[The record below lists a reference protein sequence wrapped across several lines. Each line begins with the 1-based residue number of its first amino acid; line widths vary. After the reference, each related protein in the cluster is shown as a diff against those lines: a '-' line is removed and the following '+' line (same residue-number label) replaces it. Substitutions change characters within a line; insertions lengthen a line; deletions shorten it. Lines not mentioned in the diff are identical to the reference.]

1 MSAGIL
7 IISDTI
13 SRGQFNSPQ
22 RTNWQTIKVLKSKTI
37 IQIISKINN
46 LNKSDL
52 KTLYHLVDY
61 IQLSINNDQFD
72 PEIAY
77 KIINSID
84 SISLNSEDKTTLIT
98 SLQILAE
105 RSCNSLFFHKI
116 NWFNI
121 TSDTDHIAEI
131 KSYLKNKI
139 YTASDQN
146 NGYSRKINETN
157 EAKMETYLS
166 KYNNEAL
173 GLRLNL
179 FGTIDQK
186 NRADFLKK
194 YFDLSDTNI
203 SSIEELL
210 KYLQTN
216 PDLIGKIKVKQI
228 QENKNLITQFELLFN
243 TAESIENGSFV
254 SFTNFI
260 SRIYGEANVKFSLN
274 QSLSTT
280 TDRYVSNS
288 SLSKVITTNGSK
300 TSLTRKYGNNQ
311 VNITPK
317 CSYSSTIFEEDSN
330 SDIPGDPIG
339 INYNQTQLSVN
350 SNHYPVHSFGAYQK
364 ANLSHGKNSE
374 DDIKKLLT
382 NRIFPDASPNNA
394 TVASNSPPQKRKILI
409 EFRVLKQ
416 LFYPFCT
423 DSQIFDKHCDTMR
436 KATNAESIDY
446 CPIWI
451 NSYKVAGKTIEQPTP
466 LASFLY
472 LCKEND
478 ISFNPLEKAAYAKL
492 EELLNRHD
500 CYASQ
505 SMGIYLF
512 SLVRI
517 LAKHFPD
524 DVAIACGCK
533 SAKDRT
539 ASLIAASNLII
550 MIAEQNQNF
559 DFIDSEGY
567 LKQGFLN
574 DKSATDN
581 LIKVYINDPLN
592 RLVYSYTGIGR
603 LNNKNLDLF
612 HEIFKKTRLSD
623 LISQQPLVS
632 TSA

>member
-1 MSAGIL
+1 MSSGIS
-7 IISDTI
+7 IINNTI
-13 SRGQFNSPQ
+13 SRGQFNSAE
-22 RTNWQTIKVLKSKTI
+22 RTYWLKIKEGNTQSIKT
-37 IQIISKINN
+37 IISKINKPS
-46 LNKSDL
+46 KSDL
-52 KTLYHLVDY
+52 KILYHLVDY

-72 PEIAY
+72 PITAY

-84 SISLNSEDKTTLIT
+84 STSLESEDKTTLIT

-121 TSDTDHIAEI
+121 TSDTDHIAEV

-146 NGYSRKINETN
+146 NGYSRKINGTDD
-157 EAKMETYLS
+157 AKMEEYLS
-166 KYNNEAL
+166 KYKNEAL
-173 GLRLNL
+173 SLRSNL
-179 FGTIDQK
+179 FLGAIIK
-186 NRADFLKK
+186 SKRAEFLKK
-194 YFDLSDTNI
+194 YFDFNDNNI
-203 SSIEELL
+203 SNTEKLLECLQPNPEL
-210 KYLQTN
+210 
-216 PDLIGKIKVKQI
+216 ICKIKIKQI
-228 QENKNLITQFELLFN
+228 QENKNLTTQFELLFN
-243 TAESIENGSFV
+243 TAESINNGSFV
-254 SFTNFI
+254 SFTNFVA
-260 SRIYGEANVKFSLN
+260 RLYGEMSLKFPLN
-274 QSLSTT
+274 QSLSANTI
-280 TDRYVSNS
+280 YYISNS
-288 SLSKVITTNGSK
+288 RLSKIFTSSSGE
-300 TSLTRKYGNNQ
+300 TSLTRIYGNNR
-311 VNITPK
+311 VSISPK

-339 INYNQTQLSVN
+339 INYNQTQLSVSGN
-350 SNHYPVHSFGAYQK
+350 CYPVHSFGAYQK
-364 ANLSHGKNSE
+364 ANLFHEKSSK
-374 DDIKKLLT
+374 DDAKKLLT
-382 NRIFPDASPNNA
+382 NRIFPGTT
-394 TVASNSPPQKRKILI
+394 TVANNSPILI

-423 DSQIFDKHCDTMR
+423 DSQIFDNHCDTMR
-436 KATNAESIDY
+436 NATNTESIDY

-451 NSYKVAGKTIEQPTP
+451 NSYKVAGKTIEQPNP
-466 LASFLY
+466 LVSFLN
-472 LCKEND
+472 LCKKNKE
-478 ISFNPLEKAAYAKL
+478 SFNELEKMAYAKL
-492 EELLNRHD
+492 KELLNHHD
-500 CYASQ
+500 CYASR

-550 MIAEQNQNF
+550 MLAEQKQSF
-559 DFIDSEGY
+559 DFIDGDGY
-567 LKQGFLN
+567 IKQEFLN
-574 DKSATDN
+574 DNSATDN

-612 HEIFKKTRLSD
+612 HEIFQKTRLSD

>member
-1 MSAGIL
+1 MSAGIS

-13 SRGQFNSPQ
+13 SRGQFNSSQ
-22 RTNWQTIKVLKSKTI
+22 RTTWQTVKGNKSKTI
-37 IQIISKINN
+37 INIISKFNN
-46 LNKSDL
+46 HNRSDL

-61 IQLSINNDQFD
+61 IQLSINNDQFA
-72 PEIAY
+72 PKIAY
-77 KIINSID
+77 SIINSLD
-84 SISLNSEDKTTLIT
+84 STSLNSEDKTTLIT

-121 TSDTDHIAEI
+121 TSDTDHIGEI

-139 YTASDQN
+139 YIVSGQN
-146 NGYSRKINETN
+146 NGFNYKINQIN
-157 EAKMETYLS
+157 NVNMEEHLRNYNHAALS
-166 KYNNEAL
+166 
-173 GLRLNL
+173 LRLSL
-179 FGTIDQK
+179 GAIDQSK
-186 NRADFLKK
+186 RTEFFKK
-194 YFDLSDTNI
+194 YFDFDDNNI
-203 SSIEELL
+203 SSIEGLL
-210 KYLQTN
+210 SHLRAN
-216 PDLIGKIKVKQI
+216 PALIGEIKIKQI

-243 TAESIENGSFV
+243 DANSIKNGNFV

-260 SRIYGEANVKFSLN
+260 AKLYDENNLKFPLN

-280 TDRYVSNS
+280 TDHYTCNS
-288 SLSKVITTNGSK
+288 SLSKSFTTSRGEQ

-311 VNITPK
+311 VSITPK
-317 CSYSSTIFEEDSN
+317 CSYSSTIFEEDSI
-330 SDIPGDPIG
+330 SDIADDPIG
-339 INYNQTQLSVN
+339 INYNQTQLSTN
-350 SNHYPVHSFGAYQK
+350 GNCYPVHSFGAYQK
-364 ANLSHGKNSE
+364 DNLPHEKSSE
-374 DDIKKLLT
+374 DDAKKLLT
-382 NRIFPDASPNNA
+382 NRIFPGASSSNT
-394 TVASNSPPQKRKILI
+394 TVANNSPPQKRKILI

-416 LFYPFCT
+416 LFYPFCA

-436 KATNAESIDY
+436 KATNTESIDY
-446 CPIWI
+446 YPIWI
-451 NSYKVAGKTIEQPTP
+451 NSYKVAGKTIEQQNP
-466 LASFLY
+466 LASFLE
-472 LCKEND
+472 LCNKKEAL
-478 ISFNPLEKAAYAKL
+478 FNELEKAAYAKL
-492 EELLNRHD
+492 KELLSRHD
-500 CYASQ
+500 CYASR

-550 MIAEQNQNF
+550 MLAEQNQNF
-559 DFIDSEGY
+559 DFIDGDGY

-574 DKSATDN
+574 EKSTTDI